1 MRFVKQK
8 EKRKEVSGWLS
19 DSIWDVAQV
28 AGSVVRRLT
37 NFCLRLGGKVE
48 DMPFPSEFGCDVDP
62 DAVIRHFDEF
72 KKLAYELHEKSEEV
86 ARAYFGKDDAYFFIH
101 SEEAMAGFAL
111 SKEFTPI
118 GEAIEDLA
126 DDVERQWYE
135 HMRKHGLEPEFHFI
149 PDFRW
154 GTSGDAKHQYIDLE
168 AQTPYPDLDIL
179 RDVAEAMLEFKK
191 ELEEKISRY
200 GAVETKEYR

>member
-8 EKRKEVSGWLS
+8 VKKARSWLVGS
-19 DSIWDVAQV
+19 VWDVAQV
-28 AGSVVRRLT
+28 SDSIAKRLA

-62 DAVIRHFDEF
+62 RAVIRNFDEF
-72 KKLAYELHEKSEEV
+72 KKIAHELHGHSREI
-86 ARAYFGKDDAYFFIH
+86 ARAYFGKGDAYFFID
-101 SEEAMAGFAL
+101 SEDAMAGFAI

-135 HMRKHGLEPEFHFI
+135 HMSRHGLEPEFHFI

-154 GTSGDAKHQYIDLE
+154 GTSGDEKSQFIDLE
-168 AQTPYPDLDIL
+168 AQVTFPDLDLLDDI
-179 RDVAEAMLEFKK
+179 AKAMLEYKK
-191 ELEEKISRY
+191 DVEEKISRY
-200 GAVETKEYR
+200 GAVETKEYW